1 MEKDG
6 EEVDGKSI
14 LGLMMLAVGHGSKI
28 TITAEGKDEQEALNA
43 LEDLISASLKKIE
56 HSGSRPYE
64 TGPLSP
70 QMIQEPISTE
80 ETWLQGIPVSPGI
93 ALGKIKIQISG
104 SKEPVAYDISP
115 EEVDSELVR
124 FHRALQTT
132 ADQIRTLRE
141 RMIQISGEKDA
152 SIFDAHILLLQDK
165 IILQQVQTELLKRLQ
180 NVEHIFYVVMQN
192 YMEVLRRVTTPTCAP
207 KRRTWRMSCSGSSTT
222 SAAQNLLKTRKK
234 RKKTRFWWPTT

>member
-1 MEKDG
+1 
-6 EEVDGKSI
+6 
-14 LGLMMLAVGHGSKI
+14 
-28 TITAEGKDEQEALNA
+28 
-43 LEDLISASLKKIE
+43 
-56 HSGSRPYE
+56 
-64 TGPLSP
+64 
-70 QMIQEPISTE
+70 MIQEPISTE
-80 ETWLQGIPVSPGI
+80 ETWLQGIPVSGI

-115 EEVDSELVR
+115 EEVDAELVR

-165 IILQQVQTELLKRLQ
+165 VILQQVQTELLKRLQ

-192 YMEVLRRVTTPTCAP
+192 YMEVLRRVDDPTCAP
-207 KRRTWRMSCSGSSTT
+207 KRRTWRMSWQRVINNLRSTEPPEDEEET
-222 SAAQNLLKTRKK
+222 EKDQVLVAYDLTFRHGRHGCQPDSWLCHGNRLFRFPHSHSRPLHGHPRRRGAWTRP
-234 RKKTRFWWPTT
+234 F